1 MLLLPGAALLVSL
14 ALAATTMRRYLARR
28 RPHELVW
35 SATFASFALA
45 AGCEVVGGIWGWSPL
60 LARLYYVSGATM
72 SVGYLAVGTLYLLA
86 PRQIATAGLI
96 VTLIQTTAAVLL
108 VWRAPVDSDA
118 LLVTGWSALRRGGE
132 LIALAITINA
142 LGTIVVVV
150 GALGSAWMLWRRRGR
165 AEHAA
170 GVALIGL
177 GTLVVALGGT
187 LTRLGR
193 HEYLYA
199 AMVPGL
205 LLIFGGY
212 LLANTGWAASPGR
225 PHPTR
230 EHSQPGHPDSLTQV
244 I

>member
-1 MLLLPGAALLVSL
+1 MLILPGAALAVSL
-14 ALAATTMRRYLARR
+14 ALAYVTLRRYVARR
-28 RPHELVW
+28 RTHELVW

-45 AGCEVVGGIWGWSPL
+45 AGCEILGGLVGWTPL
-60 LARLYYVSGATM
+60 MARLYYLSGATM

-96 VTLIQTTAAVLL
+96 VTLVQTTAAVVL
-108 VWRAPVDSDA
+108 VWRAQVDVESLA
-118 LLVTGWSALRRGGE
+118 TAGWSALEKRGE
-132 LIALAITINA
+132 LIALAITINT
-142 LGTIVVVV
+142 LGTVIVVG
-150 GALGSAWMLWRRRGR
+150 GALASAWLLWQGRGMVER
-165 AEHAA
+165 GA

-212 LLANTGWAASPGR
+212 LLANVRHRSPGSPPIDQSA
-225 PHPTR
+225 PHETVP
-230 EHSQPGHPDSLTQV
+230 SPP
-244 I
+244 

>member
-1 MLLLPGAALLVSL
+1 MVLLPAAALLVSL
-14 ALAATTMRRYLARR
+14 ALATATIRRYLARR

-35 SATFASFALA
+35 SATFGSFALA
-45 AGCEVVGGIWGWSPL
+45 AGCEVIGGTWGWTPL
-60 LARLYYVSGATM
+60 LARLYYVTGATM

-86 PRQIATAGLI
+86 PRQIALAGLLVTI
-96 VTLIQTTAAVLL
+96 VQSTAALLL
-108 VWRAPVDSDA
+108 VWRAPVDPEVLA
-118 LLVTGWSALRRGGE
+118 VAGWSALQRRGE
-132 LIALAITINA
+132 LIALAITINT
-142 LGTIVVVV
+142 LGTAVVVG
-150 GALGSAWMLWRRRGR
+150 GALGSAWLLWRGRGPGGR
-165 AEHAA
+165 AA

-212 LLANTGWAASPGR
+212 LLANARAAGPHLATSPR
-225 PHPTR
+225 
-230 EHSQPGHPDSLTQV
+230 QPA
-244 I
+244 